1 MLPLL
6 FSRKEFGIWG
16 VGVVTIQC
24 VLAFRYRQQSQE
36 MGKAVPRMRW
46 RACWACEHKLWV
58 SVHSPVGRVCRNG
71 MRKRASRLWRRYLCH
86 CPITS
91 LPLWVIQTD
100 KWLAPRWVHLLL
112 CLFSVHLILC
122 AFHFAAYSL
131 LIDRGSREIYGI
143 PGKNK
148 LILLGALLRRM
159 EITGF
164 SQRLAVSLEV
174 SELKTVLYIGLSDG
188 DDCAGRSPRVANVLI
203 LQYSPP
209 FLSFSILN
217 NVCVPL
223 TS

>member
-131 LIDRGSREIYGI
+131 LIDRGSREIFGI

-164 SQRLAVSLEV
+164 SQLACFPR
-174 SELKTVLYIGLSDG
+174 SERTKNCPVYWVIWRRWLCRKVPTGSQRTNLTVL
-188 DDCAGRSPRVANVLI
+188 
-203 LQYSPP
+203 PP
-209 FLSFSILN
+209 FPFLFNSQ
-217 NVCVPL
+217 
-223 TS
+223 

>member
-1 MLPLL
+1 MSTS
-6 FSRKEFGIWG
+6 FEFRCIRQSGECAGMVWESEPRGSGEDIC
-16 VGVVTIQC
+16 VT
-24 VLAFRYRQQSQE
+24 
-36 MGKAVPRMRW
+36 VP
-46 RACWACEHKLWV
+46 
-58 SVHSPVGRVCRNG
+58 
-71 MRKRASRLWRRYLCH
+71 
-86 CPITS
+86 S
-91 LPLWVIQTD
+91 LVFPLWVIQTD

-122 AFHFAAYSL
+122 AFHIAAYSL
-131 LIDRGSREIYGI
+131 LIDRGSREIFGI

>member
-1 MLPLL
+1 MIKVTKEPCCPHRFLWQWSSVSCLGSFTRMIEFLLPLL

-91 LPLWVIQTD
+91 FPFMSYPDRQMAGPQVGT
-100 KWLAPRWVHLLL
+100 LASVSVL
-112 CLFSVHLILC
+112 CSS
-122 AFHFAAYSL
+122 YSL
-131 LIDRGSREIYGI
+131 CFS
-143 PGKNK
+143 
-148 LILLGALLRRM
+148 LRR
-159 EITGF
+159 
-164 SQRLAVSLEV
+164 L
-174 SELKTVLYIGLSDG
+174 
-188 DDCAGRSPRVANVLI
+188 
-203 LQYSPP
+203 
-209 FLSFSILN
+209 
-217 NVCVPL
+217 
-223 TS
+223 